1 MEGGRRGRE
10 GGEGGE
16 AGEGGEGGT
25 NGRKR
30 RETGL
35 ERSEMRVKYYVI
47 SAHTHGNINN
57 YVSQVICMHGSTPP
71 YVYVHYQLAII
82 VQFLQGGM
90 SVSCLT

>member
-1 MEGGRRGRE
+1 MGWRRGREGGEEGREEREGGRRGRE
-10 GGEGGE
+10 G
-16 AGEGGEGGT
+16 GEGGEGGT

-57 YVSQVICMHGSTPP
+57 Y
-71 YVYVHYQLAII
+71 
-82 VQFLQGGM
+82 M
-90 SVSCLT
+90 SHK